1 MKMVQKSVFQHLQNI
16 QSCSSWFCII
26 EDLRSL
32 LGLLTW
38 LSCNPWSIMSLSSSR
53 TGKKSLPISIIKIC
67 IPKCQHSCSKK
78 FFNLRI
84 TTLFCSTLDPKTVA
98 KKMILPTTKRMTM
111 MKTTPSTPSTMTN
124 SFSNSSEKSGR
135 VQDVSQSLHEHPFSS
150 P

>member
-1 MKMVQKSVFQHLQNI
+1 MNFCAKIFKIFKYLNFRSKIFCNFPNWIFAPKSDTKTDWKATGKSQTTNRNTRNRKTKNYKNEKWCKKCFQHLQNI

-78 FFNLRI
+78 
-84 TTLFCSTLDPKTVA
+84 
-98 KKMILPTTKRMTM
+98 IL
-111 MKTTPSTPSTMTN
+111 
-124 SFSNSSEKSGR
+124 
-135 VQDVSQSLHEHPFSS
+135 
-150 P
+150 